1 MAWLQQVS
9 ARLTGRSGPEEE
21 TSKRP
26 STSGVPALERLGLG
40 FLRPASAAEDEDPHL
55 PPTDTVRSGA
65 AVDGEAEA
73 SPPLPAPPAP
83 PAAAVAFGSGLE
95 SVSSLLGFRR
105 AEDPGPLKTDT
116 ARSEKAPPTSASL
129 GLESF
134 SSLLAFSKEPE
145 KSPDA
150 FLADKASPEPQPLPS
165 SAFGSLGLDRVG
177 TLLAFGSTL
186 DEDPTTRPPAGS
198 SDVSPEPKQAPGSAF
213 GSLGLDRVSSL
224 LPFSSPPAA
233 EEDPAKRHPVGA
245 ASPEPQTMPGSAF
258 GSLGLDHVSSLLA
271 FSAPSAQEDP
281 TTRPPAESSGV
292 SPEPKQAPGSAFGSL
307 GLDRVSSLLPFSS
320 PPAAEEDPA
329 KRHSVGAASPEPQT
343 MPGSAFGSLGLD
355 HVSSLLAF
363 SAPSAQEDPTTRPP
377 AGSSGVSPEPKQAPG
392 SAFGSLGLDRVSS
405 LLPLSSPPAA
415 EEDPAKSHPV
425 GAASPEP
432 QAMPGSAFG
441 SLGLDH
447 VSSLLAFSA
456 PSVQEDP
463 RKKAAG
469 PSASPEPQ
477 PPGSAFGSL
486 GLDVSSLLA
495 FGSTPAEEVPPPR
508 HTPPH
513 ASRPPEE
520 PPEAFASLFEHDP
533 LQEEELDEVPTAAK
547 PHLIRRDLQNEEE
560 QPLEERAT
568 ALPGELVEHEV
579 AHEDEEQVPEPYL
592 LELSS
597 HGMVSQ
603 WAPFSSYLGSDLKL
617 TAPLAS
623 PPGPLFALPPD
634 SAKRMPEGFIALS
647 VQHHES
653 VSDATAISVGRYFYF
668 DAADYPSF
676 EFTSYPCTCELWR
689 HGRLHW
695 TGQVQLSLGS
705 YGAVDL
711 EDLACAAGRRAPAS
725 ESRPGDFEVGDL
737 IFVIGFHRNWAVSVG
752 EHTPFEENL
761 RGYQRMLRVGKSGAA
776 NRDELGD
783 LGLRIHLDTEVDE
796 AELAKVRPV
805 EKVLEPAGPLD
816 QRLGAANLSRE
827 NSLALA
833 GLDEVAEE
841 TLENRDGDAGP
852 AVAAVRS
859 SFAWAARRKELLSG
873 GLKSVQNRWEIL
885 NL

>member
-224 LPFSSPPAA
+224 LPF
-233 EEDPAKRHPVGA
+233 
-245 ASPEPQTMPGSAF
+245 
-258 GSLGLDHVSSLLA
+258 
-271 FSAPSAQEDP
+271 
-281 TTRPPAESSGV
+281 
-292 SPEPKQAPGSAFGSL
+292 
-307 GLDRVSSLLPFSS
+307 
-320 PPAAEEDPA
+320 
-329 KRHSVGAASPEPQT
+329 
-343 MPGSAFGSLGLD
+343 
-355 HVSSLLAF
+355 
-363 SAPSAQEDPTTRPP
+363 
-377 AGSSGVSPEPKQAPG
+377 
-392 SAFGSLGLDRVSS
+392 
-405 LLPLSSPPAA
+405 SSPPAA

>member
-363 SAPSAQEDPTTRPP
+363 SAPSA
-377 AGSSGVSPEPKQAPG
+377 
-392 SAFGSLGLDRVSS
+392 
-405 LLPLSSPPAA
+405 
-415 EEDPAKSHPV
+415 
-425 GAASPEP
+425 
-432 QAMPGSAFG
+432 
-441 SLGLDH
+441 
-447 VSSLLAFSA
+447 
-456 PSVQEDP
+456 QEDP

>member
-233 EEDPAKRHPVGA
+233 EEDPAKRH
-245 ASPEPQTMPGSAF
+245 
-258 GSLGLDHVSSLLA
+258 
-271 FSAPSAQEDP
+271 
-281 TTRPPAESSGV
+281 
-292 SPEPKQAPGSAFGSL
+292 
-307 GLDRVSSLLPFSS
+307 
-320 PPAAEEDPA
+320 
-329 KRHSVGAASPEPQT
+329 SVGAASPEPQT

-363 SAPSAQEDPTTRPP
+363 SAPSA
-377 AGSSGVSPEPKQAPG
+377 
-392 SAFGSLGLDRVSS
+392 
-405 LLPLSSPPAA
+405 
-415 EEDPAKSHPV
+415 
-425 GAASPEP
+425 
-432 QAMPGSAFG
+432 
-441 SLGLDH
+441 
-447 VSSLLAFSA
+447 
-456 PSVQEDP
+456 QEDP

>member
-307 GLDRVSSLLPFSS
+307 GLDRVSSLLPF
-320 PPAAEEDPA
+320 
-329 KRHSVGAASPEPQT
+329 
-343 MPGSAFGSLGLD
+343 
-355 HVSSLLAF
+355 
-363 SAPSAQEDPTTRPP
+363 
-377 AGSSGVSPEPKQAPG
+377 
-392 SAFGSLGLDRVSS
+392 
-405 LLPLSSPPAA
+405 SSPPAA

>member
-198 SDVSPEPKQAPGSAF
+198 SD
-213 GSLGLDRVSSL
+213 
-224 LPFSSPPAA
+224 
-233 EEDPAKRHPVGA
+233 
-245 ASPEPQTMPGSAF
+245 
-258 GSLGLDHVSSLLA
+258 
-271 FSAPSAQEDP
+271 
-281 TTRPPAESSGV
+281 V

>member
-65 AVDGEAEA
+65 AVDGE
-73 SPPLPAPPAP
+73 
-83 PAAAVAFGSGLE
+83 
-95 SVSSLLGFRR
+95 

-198 SDVSPEPKQAPGSAF
+198 SD
-213 GSLGLDRVSSL
+213 
-224 LPFSSPPAA
+224 
-233 EEDPAKRHPVGA
+233 
-245 ASPEPQTMPGSAF
+245 
-258 GSLGLDHVSSLLA
+258 
-271 FSAPSAQEDP
+271 
-281 TTRPPAESSGV
+281 V

>member
-233 EEDPAKRHPVGA
+233 EEDPAKRHP
-245 ASPEPQTMPGSAF
+245 
-258 GSLGLDHVSSLLA
+258 
-271 FSAPSAQEDP
+271 
-281 TTRPPAESSGV
+281 
-292 SPEPKQAPGSAFGSL
+292 
-307 GLDRVSSLLPFSS
+307 
-320 PPAAEEDPA
+320 
-329 KRHSVGAASPEPQT
+329 VGAASPEPQT

>member
-186 DEDPTTRPPAGS
+186 D
-198 SDVSPEPKQAPGSAF
+198 
-213 GSLGLDRVSSL
+213 
-224 LPFSSPPAA
+224 
-233 EEDPAKRHPVGA
+233 
-245 ASPEPQTMPGSAF
+245 
-258 GSLGLDHVSSLLA
+258 
-271 FSAPSAQEDP
+271 EDP